1 MFTEIF
7 VSERF
12 FVDLNLGLF
21 LTCVDSKEVSIT
33 IDCLQLHSKILM
45 IGSRWSVRTRSDR
58 SGPRTGTVHGPLIAN
73 AEEVLFVSFHV

>member
-33 IDCLQLHSKILM
+33 IDCLQLHSKIFDD
-45 IGSRWSVRTRSDR
+45 W
-58 SGPRTGTVHGPLIAN
+58 
-73 AEEVLFVSFHV
+73 